1 MHISLKSGV
10 CGYTKLSNELA
21 RVWSL
26 TFDALRVDNIAL
38 RIARITIMHE
48 RYNWS
53 VQASVS
59 IA

>member
-1 MHISLKSGV
+1 MLHAFFFRKRMHISLKSRI
-10 CGYTKLSNELA
+10 CGTKLSNELA

-48 RYNWS
+48 R
-53 VQASVS
+53 
-59 IA
+59 